1 LLAVVVAFALGA
13 GIGSGFGYQMGSN
26 RIEVYTGSPESQPE
40 PPTVRLPVQTPD
52 SVAES
57 LHESRIADLERRVAM
72 FEHALTADTSAG
84 ESTNT
89 EPDALEDS
97 AVPSDSDQLL
107 SQLERAGFSEA
118 EYGQIQ
124 ATRDRLRLQRLQLRD
139 KAIRE
144 GWFRSEAWSRQL
156 EEIDPDTELRES
168 LGDERFDEYLLA
180 TGQNNRVKV
189 EELMAGS
196 AAEQAGLEAGDLL
209 YRYADVRVFSS
220 TELRRLTTGGQA
232 GENTAVT
239 VLRNGELVDLSIP
252 RGPLGVII
260 TGVVQGAPASA
271 NN

>member
-1 LLAVVVAFALGA
+1 
-13 GIGSGFGYQMGSN
+13 MGSN
-26 RIEVYTGSPESQPE
+26 RIEVYTSSPESQP
-40 PPTVRLPVQTPD
+40 PVHSSAGLPAQTA
-52 SVAES
+52 SGTGES
-57 LHESRIADLERRVAM
+57 LQESRIADLERRVAL
-72 FEHALTADTSAG
+72 FEQALTATTVTRESA
-84 ESTNT
+84 NT
-89 EPDALEDS
+89 EPEAPENPAPQS
-97 AVPSDSDQLL
+97 AVQSDGGDQLL

-156 EEIDPDTELRES
+156 EEIDPDGELRES

-180 TGQNNRVKV
+180 TGRNNRVKI
-189 EELMAGS
+189 EELVTGS
-196 AAEQAGLEAGDLL
+196 AAVQAGLKAGDLL
-209 YRYADVRVFSS
+209 YRYADSRVFSS
-220 TELRRLTTGGQA
+220 SELRSLTTGGQA

-239 VLRNGELVDLSIP
+239 VLRNGEFVDLSIP

-260 TGVVQGAPASA
+260 TGVVHGAPANA